1 MDENKVE
8 AIYELWGVDYAVE
21 IKLPDDD
28 ETPETA
34 LAELG
39 IAFAQMAPNFFRYFL
54 SSWVRAREEGLEFG
68 LGELKQLFAIKQNSG
83 FPGTMILAPR
93 PGHFIIDGIPNR
105 DHRWREKF
113 FVFKINPAS
122 VEPFGP
128 APMTPELRGLITTLL
143 RGNPRWLAITVD
155 RTQAANALPL
165 GENHATPIG
174 LAAPIRPGKGRR
186 NKRAREKEPLP
197 DHPNESYEVGSLERA
212 QKARRGPI
220 LKLGSQAQSPGLM
233 AWPVSIAAP
242 VGGAR
247 RTPNTSADSVGGR
260 ALNDAVDSSTH
271 RRRRQALE
279 EINCVSS
286 NSPSSGLPPPLRA
299 SGEGTSQVD
308 PSAHLPDVHETSSWR
323 FLYDNNVP
331 ILENPERL
339 ALIWH
344 KIREKGCELPS
355 FGDMQEHDAY
365 VRMAIANDKA
375 MEASNEYAAL
385 MERRLADFP
394 SKKEVGSHLLTIQQ
408 LRGELE
414 AVQVTEQQREVEIEG
429 LKGKLAAAETEKVAV
444 QNDLDLMKEKH
455 RREIEGCDAAGR
467 KECNLARLSLAR
479 EYDAVLAVEVRA
491 RIEALTECIEGGFE
505 LEEEL
510 ERLKDQEISLDVDYG
525 LASVSDPS
533 LSRLELPEVS
543 GDSIDQD

>member
-1 MDENKVE
+1 M
-8 AIYELWGVDYAVE
+8 
-21 IKLPDDD
+21 
-28 ETPETA
+28 
-34 LAELG
+34 
-39 IAFAQMAPNFFRYFL
+39 
-54 SSWVRAREEGLEFG
+54 
-68 LGELKQLFAIKQNSG
+68 
-83 FPGTMILAPR
+83 
-93 PGHFIIDGIPNR
+93 
-105 DHRWREKF
+105 
-113 FVFKINPAS
+113 
-122 VEPFGP
+122 EPFGP

-143 RGNPRWLAITVD
+143 RGNPRWLAYTVD
-155 RTQAANALPL
+155 RIQAANALPP

-174 LAAPIRPGKGRR
+174 LAAPVRPGKGRR
-186 NKRAREKEPLP
+186 NKSKLIFAFTPFSKRSEIDCLRGEGAATRSSY
-197 DHPNESYEVGSLERA
+197 ESYEVGSLERA

-220 LKLGSQAQSPGLM
+220 LKSGSQAQSPGLM
-233 AWPVSIAAP
+233 ARPVSIAAL

-271 RRRRQALE
+271 RRRRRALE
-279 EINCVSS
+279 EVNCVSS
-286 NSPSSGLPPPLRA
+286 NSPSLGLPPPLRA

-331 ILENPERL
+331 ILENPEHL

-355 FGDMQEHDAY
+355 FGDMREHDAY
-365 VRMAIANDKA
+365 VRMAVANDKA
-375 MEASNEYAAL
+375 MDASNEYAAL

-394 SKKEVGSHLLTIQQ
+394 SKKEAGSHLLTIQK

-414 AVQVTEQQREVEIEG
+414 AVQVTEQQREVDIEG

-455 RREIEGCDAAGR
+455 RREIEGCDATGR

-479 EYDAVLAVEVRA
+479 EYDAVLAVVKDKLQKKKKKTAAEIRLQEVRA

-525 LASVSDPS
+525 LASGSDSS
-533 LSRLELPEVS
+533 LSRLEHPEVS

>member
-1 MDENKVE
+1 M
-8 AIYELWGVDYAVE
+8 
-21 IKLPDDD
+21 
-28 ETPETA
+28 
-34 LAELG
+34 
-39 IAFAQMAPNFFRYFL
+39 AFAQMAPNFFHYFL

-93 PGHFIIDGIPNR
+93 PGRFIIDGIPNR

-143 RGNPRWLAITVD
+143 RGNPRWLAYTVD
-155 RTQAANALPL
+155 RIQAANALPP

-174 LAAPIRPGKGRR
+174 LAAPVRPGKGRR
-186 NKRAREKEPLP
+186 NKTREKEPLP
-197 DHPNESYEVGSLERA
+197 DHPTSPMKSGRWNELR
-212 QKARRGPI
+212 
-220 LKLGSQAQSPGLM
+220 KLGADRFLNRG
-233 AWPVSIAAP
+233 
-242 VGGAR
+242 R
-247 RTPNTSADSVGGR
+247 RLSLLALWLGR
-260 ALNDAVDSSTH
+260 L
-271 RRRRQALE
+271 
-279 EINCVSS
+279 
-286 NSPSSGLPPPLRA
+286 GLPPPLRA
-299 SGEGTSQVD
+299 SGEGTSQ
-308 PSAHLPDVHETSSWR
+308 
-323 FLYDNNVP
+323 
-331 ILENPERL
+331 NPEHL

-355 FGDMQEHDAY
+355 FGDMREHDAY
-365 VRMAIANDKA
+365 VRMAVANDKA
-375 MEASNEYAAL
+375 MDASNEYAAL

-394 SKKEVGSHLLTIQQ
+394 SKKEAGSHLLTIQK

-414 AVQVTEQQREVEIEG
+414 AVQVTEQQREVDIEG

-455 RREIEGCDAAGR
+455 RREIEGCDATGR

-479 EYDAVLAVEVRA
+479 EYDAVLAVVKDKLQKKKKKTAAE
-491 RIEALTECIEGGFE
+491 I
-505 LEEEL
+505 
-510 ERLKDQEISLDVDYG
+510 RLQEEISLDVDYG
-525 LASVSDPS
+525 LASGSDSS
-533 LSRLELPEVS
+533 LSRLEHPEVS